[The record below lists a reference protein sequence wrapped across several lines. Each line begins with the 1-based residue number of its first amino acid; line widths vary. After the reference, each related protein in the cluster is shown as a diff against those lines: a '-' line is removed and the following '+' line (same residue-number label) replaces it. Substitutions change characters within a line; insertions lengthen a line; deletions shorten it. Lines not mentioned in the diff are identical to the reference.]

1 MLSPLASLTFSK
13 LLELMPNGKGWG
25 YDKCLGRH
33 LASGVDTSQ
42 HVLHTGSRVL
52 AFARGRF
59 AASLKRE
66 RDELSRTCT
75 MEWFKRIQPAA
86 LMAAAASTS
95 NAKHGG
101 GGEHQQRK
109 ERVEGQLAHGSAR

>member
-1 MLSPLASLTFSK
+1 M
-13 LLELMPNGKGWG
+13 
-25 YDKCLGRH
+25 
-33 LASGVDTSQ
+33 
-42 HVLHTGSRVL
+42 L

-75 MEWFKRIQPAA
+75 MEWFKSIQPAA

-95 NAKHGG
+95 NAKSASKDSLPTEALADAELTRWVVTPGQTVPKRSRLGG
-101 GGEHQQRK
+101 PTAPLSGTSP
-109 ERVEGQLAHGSAR
+109 ATWS